1 MSAKIIE
8 PTIFI
13 NGALLDG
20 AFTSQPMDVS
30 RLIYASIILTVTGD
44 PTGDLRLQ
52 VQNGDS
58 LWATTTNTRA
68 LTGISQTVVM
78 ELNICPWE
86 KIRLIYVRT
95 SGTGT
100 LTATFF
106 AKGW

>member
-13 NGALLDG
+13 QDALLDV
-20 AFTSQPMDVS
+20 AFTSDPMDVS
-30 RLIYASIILTVTGD
+30 RLIYASIIFTVTGN
-44 PTGDLRLQ
+44 PVGDLRLQ
-52 VQNGDS
+52 VQNGNS
-58 LWATTTNTRA
+58 LWATTTNTLA
-68 LTGISQTVVM
+68 LEGFSKTIVM

-86 KIRLIYVRT
+86 KIRIIYDRT
-95 SGTGT
+95 NGTGN

>member
-13 NGALLDG
+13 KDALLDG
-20 AFTSQPMDVS
+20 AFTSDPMDVS
-30 RLIYASIILTVTGD
+30 RLIYASIILTVTGS
-44 PTGDLRLQ
+44 PVGDLRLQ
-52 VQNGDS
+52 VQNGNS
-58 LWATTTNTRA
+58 LWATTTNTLA
-68 LTGISQTVVM
+68 LGGASETRVM

-86 KIRLIYVRT
+86 KIRIIYVRT